1 LYFVKIKFET
11 SSLRSRRRRDDDV
24 DDEEEEEEN
33 KIKKN
38 LFLSF
43 RFSAH

>member
-24 DDEEEEEEN
+24 DDEEEEEN